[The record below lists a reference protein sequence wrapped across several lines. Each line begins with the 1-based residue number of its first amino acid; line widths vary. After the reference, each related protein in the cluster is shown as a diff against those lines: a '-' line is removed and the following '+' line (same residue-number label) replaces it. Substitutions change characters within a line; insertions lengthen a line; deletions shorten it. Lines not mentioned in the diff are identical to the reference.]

1 MAQSTYDARL
11 ELAIADLAKQDK
23 PNYMATAKKHEV
35 ARTTLRKRF
44 LGERVSI
51 HAAASKYR
59 QRLTFVQEETL
70 IKHINSLTDRG
81 LPPTS
86 RIVRNLAEEIIGG
99 PVGKNWTG
107 DFVKRYKNRLTSLHL
122 RNIDSQRVR
131 AEYAPSFKHFYD
143 LVTPIWLFDYI
154 QSFIKDYPADILII
168 D

>member
-1 MAQSTYDARL
+1 M
-11 ELAIADLAKQDK
+11 
-23 PNYMATAKKHEV
+23 NV

-44 LGERVSI
+44 LGQRLSV

-81 LPPTS
+81 MPPTS
-86 RIVRNLAEEIIGG
+86 RIVRNLAEEMIGG

-107 DFVKRYKNRLTSLHL
+107 DFVNGTKQAYKPYF
-122 RNIDSQRVR
+122 RNIDSQRIK

-143 LVTPIWLFDYI
+143 LV
-154 QSFIKDYPADILII
+154 ILI
-168 D
+168 